1 MSWLGAI
8 LVLTAKTSK
17 VTINHVDHVLYNC
30 SGPVVVCHD
39 RVESVEGFAMNQDFS
54 FAIGVV
60 VVAIVFL
67 LIL

>member
-1 MSWLGAI
+1 MPMQKAI
-8 LVLTAKTSK
+8 LRLTAKTSK
-17 VTINHVDHVLYNC
+17 VIINHVDYVFNNC
-30 SGPVVVCHD
+30 SGPVAVCHD
-39 RVESVEGFAMNQDFS
+39 RVKGMEGFRMNQDYS

>member
-1 MSWLGAI
+1 
-8 LVLTAKTSK
+8 LTAKTSK
-17 VTINHVDHVLYNC
+17 AIINHADICLYDFGSNHCVCDHGLQ
-30 SGPVVVCHD
+30 GLG
-39 RVESVEGFAMNQDFS
+39 RMNQDYS